1 MDEGREMSNGPT
13 RRHVIATALAA
24 SVAPGLA
31 AAQSGPNTAEMSLG
45 DADAP
50 VTMVEYAMFTCPH
63 CAAFHLETWPQIKR
77 NFVDTGK
84 VRLVYREVYFNRA
97 SLWAAMIARCASPD
111 RYFGV
116 VDLLYREQSEWIAG
130 NDPEAMMRNLYGIG
144 RQAGLTDAE
153 MDACMSDQGFAET
166 LVAQYQK
173 NAQADGIDSTPSFV
187 IDGEK
192 VGNMSYA
199 EFETALNEALGE

>member
-1 MDEGREMSNGPT
+1 MNNGPT
-13 RRHVIATALAA
+13 RRQILATATAA
-24 SVAPGLA
+24 SFASLPGMGL
-31 AAQSGPNTAEMSLG
+31 AQSGPNTAEMSVG
-45 DADAP
+45 DENAP

-63 CAAFHLETWPQIKR
+63 CATFHLETWPQIKA

-97 SLWAAMIARCASPD
+97 SLWAGMIARCASPD
-111 RYFGV
+111 RYFGL
-116 VDLLYREQSEWIAG
+116 VDLLYREQSEWLAN
-130 NDPEAMMRNLYGIG
+130 NDPEAMMAALYGIG

-153 MDACMSDQGFAET
+153 MDTCMSDQGFAET
-166 LVAQYQK
+166 LVADYQK
-173 NAQADGIDSTPSFV
+173 NAQADGIDSTPSFL

-199 EFETALNEALGE
+199 EFEAALNAALGE

>member
-1 MDEGREMSNGPT
+1 MTDGPT
-13 RRHVIATALAA
+13 RRETLATALAA
-24 SVAPGLA
+24 SLAFAPGLA
-31 AAQSGPNTAEMSLG
+31 FAQSGPNTDEMTIG
-45 DADAP
+45 DPDAP

-63 CAAFHLETWPQIKR
+63 CAAFHLETWPQIKK

-97 SLWAAMIARCASPD
+97 SLWAAMIARCAGPD

-116 VDLLYREQSEWIAG
+116 VDLLYRGQAEWIAG

-153 MDACMSDQGFAET
+153 MDACMTDQSFAEA
-166 LVAQYQK
+166 LVESYQK
-173 NAQADGIDSTPSFV
+173 NAQADGIDSTPSFL

-199 EFETALNEALGE
+199 EFEAALNKALGE

>member
-1 MDEGREMSNGPT
+1 MTNGPT
-13 RRHVIATALAA
+13 RRQTLATALAA
-24 SVAPGLA
+24 SFASLPGMA
-31 AAQSGPNTAEMSLG
+31 FAQSGPNTAEMSVG
-45 DADAP
+45 DENAQ

-63 CAAFHLETWPQIKR
+63 CATFHLETWPRIKE

-97 SLWAAMIARCASPD
+97 SLWAGMIARCASPD

-116 VDLLYREQSEWIAG
+116 VDLLYREQGEWLDG

-153 MDACMSDQGFAET
+153 MDSCMSDQSFAEA
-166 LVAQYQK
+166 LVAEYQK
-173 NAQADGIDSTPSFV
+173 NAQADGIDSTPSFT

-199 EFETALNEALGE
+199 EFEAALNEALGE